1 MLPKSTNRRGEP
13 RHRLAGMVMTPSR
26 IKAFIFSAF
35 FFEKHVEGDEVRNFT
50 IPTSGHS
57 LKFIIIHL
65 TPSPLILANLTC
77 SFRWPGKSSSSKA

>member
-35 FFEKHVEGDEVRNFT
+35 FSMRKRE
-50 IPTSGHS
+50 
-57 LKFIIIHL
+57 
-65 TPSPLILANLTC
+65 
-77 SFRWPGKSSSSKA
+77 